1 MSKLLS
7 LKSIYLL
14 DKLEFLL
21 LNVASNLVIG
31 LSLIAYN
38 SFYPNGAW
46 DILLLLDFILVF
58 ISEGIIKLKGLC
70 KTWFTEEGFL
80 EGFLCLD
87 SF

>member
-1 MSKLLS
+1 M
-7 LKSIYLL
+7 
-14 DKLEFLL
+14 
-21 LNVASNLVIG
+21 ASNLVIG

-70 KTWFTEEGFL
+70 NTWFTEEGFL

-87 SF
+87 SFYIRGLQRYSSKLGMKMEL